1 MKEFVFDQM
10 LQRLLS
16 AYLLCGTLCDLI
28 YKYTG
33 IVLDEENRA
42 YMAMHIQSLYR
53 KHLVI
58 K

>member
-42 YMAMHIQSLYR
+42 YMAMR
-53 KHLVI
+53 
-58 K
+58 